1 MRLPFQQ
8 FSRQDVPQ
16 YAVPQQTPSVRP
28 PAPVLQ
34 TAATNP
40 GIVATKALT
49 GLIDSILD
57 ATSSYQRMMLNDK
70 RENEREEERL
80 RIQRERDVAKQVA
93 EFGRNNAQ
101 AIRENEQKV
110 RLGEITP
117 QQGYAVLDGL
127 ITSAVPEGTDPEV
140 SKMFRNRI
148 TSAMDQQKDLI
159 SSLETGFILS
169 EREGAAADLYTDR
182 VLGFK
187 KYLVDQEETRNQNP
201 NATPSLKLLN
211 EFRES
216 QVKIER
222 EQYKNELIKA
232 GFTSKQAEEKAV
244 KFENDLQGITY
255 SKEVEERAQIAAV
268 ESGMQVEN
276 IANQGYKELMQFA
289 DQQSSNPDKT
299 PNFAITQYDK
309 KFEEIKRA
317 NLEKYGIVMGVQV
330 NTMLESRYQQDRK
343 ALRTTLLKNHVET
356 LQASLADGLG
366 SFLSP
371 QNGTTYDTSDEV
383 KAAKEGALAKLELMR
398 GSLLYQTDEE
408 LVTAISETNAQIDF
422 NNAERMILTD
432 PQKVIDE
439 LKKYNE
445 GLFPDVP
452 QDKRVQLIKRAES
465 GIKSVDAQTKTVAR
479 QRIKT
484 HLDKVMVGAETFDP
498 IYVQTQGQV
507 GAFTLEDIN
516 GYLEVGTYNAY
527 VNDLVTEQAGSIEE
541 MSTAKLNG
549 LLAEA
554 QPDFYAKTR
563 EDEVDNIYVDRLRE
577 QYTVLQANVKS
588 ILDRRAKNQ
597 ALDGHASAARNGIG
611 ENIFSQERVGYMGER
626 QRRISPGSGF
636 EFIPEQVATEFKA
649 LFNGEAQE
657 GQVFDGVQLRG
668 TGANMFGQLAHHVSQ
683 ANIEGVYDVLEEM
696 SKKTGIPLTVLQ
708 MASSLYDPDYP
719 TGDGSKLDT
728 LYKSYFNGKNR
739 EGFAAQLPAKFDQEG
754 FMNEL
759 KADDSFKKIMQMQA
773 MDYRSEMSQ
782 VFRDYT
788 MQLMVSNPNLG
799 VETAAKQT
807 ADDFVS
813 MYGIE
818 SDAVVSASNNDLVPY
833 KAMIWPDMLVDGADE
848 QDVADVMVD
857 NVMLFVDNSLA
868 KIRSNDKLS
877 QEERGDIEN
886 QMNVL
891 KSALSLGDTAYAW
904 HNAGNDH
911 FQLLV
916 LGTNGVVAS
925 EIYASKQEI
934 KDLIASRPSLYD
946 RAQSILGVFGG
957 GYGKEPTR
965 PGKAQE
971 AVDLSALKN
980 IPNENLLADV
990 SFTGSYG
997 KEPTTPGKAQGPV
1010 DLSRVTGGPVNENV
1024 FAGIPFTGSYG
1035 RNVLDNKTQTVNS
1048 VSLAQLNDAIERER
1062 AKAGSAPV
1070 ATPRRANPFSKRTGD
1085 RKLAYGSFLEPL
1097 VNSSNYNL
1105 SYDLVMAIIETES
1118 SFRPDLVGDGGTA
1131 FGLMQVRK
1139 GAYDDIAEY
1148 LKPEY
1153 TWEDVKDP
1161 QNYQAQIR
1169 AGLDYLKVLREK
1181 YGIANTAELVMAY
1194 NGGPEI
1200 LKKKGQEAFDN
1211 ATRYYRKVKSNQEDF

>member
-34 TAATNP
+34 TAATNS

-117 QQGYAVLDGL
+117 QQGFAVLDGL
-127 ITSAVPEGTDPEV
+127 ITSAVPEDTDPEV

-169 EREGAAADLYTDR
+169 ERESAAADLYTDR

-232 GFTSKQAEEKAV
+232 GFTPKQAEEKAV

-330 NTMLESRYQQDRK
+330 NTMLESQYQQDRK

-371 QNGTTYDTSDEV
+371 QSGTTYDTPDEV
-383 KAAKEGALAKLELMR
+383 NAAKEGALAKLELMR

-484 HLDKVMVGAETFDP
+484 HLDRVMVGAETFDP
-498 IYVQTQGQV
+498 KYVQTQGQV

-527 VNDLVTEQAGSIEE
+527 VNGLVTEQAGSMEE
-541 MSTAKLNG
+541 MSTSKLKG
-549 LLAEA
+549 LLEEA

-563 EDEVDNIYVDRLRE
+563 EDEDEVDNIYVDRLRE
-577 QYTVLQANVKS
+577 QYTVLQANVKR

-611 ENIFSQERVGYMGER
+611 ENMFSQERVSYMGER

-636 EFIPEQVATEFKA
+636 EFIPEEVATEFKA

-657 GQVFDGVQLRG
+657 GQVFYGVRLKG

-683 ANIEGVYDVLEEM
+683 ASIEGVYDVLEEM

-708 MASSLYDPDYP
+708 MASSLYDPNYP

-739 EGFAAQLPAKFDQEG
+739 EGFAAQLPAEFKQES

-759 KADDSFKKIMQMQA
+759 KADDSFKKIMQLQA

-788 MQLMVSNPNLG
+788 MQLMVSNPNLN

-813 MYGIE
+813 MYGIK

-833 KAMIWPDMLVDGADE
+833 KAMIWQDMLVDGADE

-877 QEERGDIEN
+877 QEERGEIES

-891 KSALSLGDTAYAW
+891 KSTLSLGDTAYAW
-904 HNAGNDH
+904 HNAGDDH

-957 GYGKEPTR
+957 GYGKKPTI

-971 AVDLSALKN
+971 
-980 IPNENLLADV
+980 
-990 SFTGSYG
+990 
-997 KEPTTPGKAQGPV
+997 PV

-1035 RNVLDNKTQTVNS
+1035 RNALDNKPETVHQ
-1048 VSLAQLNDAIERER
+1048 VSLAQVNDFINTQR
-1062 AKAGSAPV
+1062 AKTGFAPSATERK
-1070 ATPRRANPFSKRTGD
+1070 ADPFSKRTGD

-1105 SYDLVMAIIETES
+1105 SYDLVMAIIKTES
-1118 SFRPDLVGDGGTA
+1118 SFRPDLRGDGGTA

-1148 LKPEY
+1148 LKPDY

-1181 YGIANTAELVMAY
+1181 YGITNTAELVMAY
-1194 NGGPEI
+1194 NGGPGI

>member
-80 RIQRERDVAKQVA
+80 RIQREREVAKQVA

-110 RLGEITP
+110 QLGEITP
-117 QQGYAVLDGL
+117 QQGFAFLDGL

-148 TSAMDQQKDLI
+148 TSAIDPKKDLI
-159 SSLETGFILS
+159 SSLETGFKLS
-169 EREGAAADLYTDR
+169 ERESAATDLYTDR

-187 KYLVDQEETRNQNP
+187 RYLIDQEETRNQDP
-201 NATPSLKLLN
+201 SSAPSLESLN
-211 EFRES
+211 ASRES
-216 QVKIER
+216 QVKVER
-222 EQYKNELIKA
+222 EQYKNELIKS
-232 GFTSKQAEEKAV
+232 GFTPKQAEEKAV

-255 SKEVEERAQIAAV
+255 SKEVGERSQIAAV
-268 ESGMQVEN
+268 ESAMQVEN
-276 IANQGYKELMQFA
+276 IAKQGHKELMQFA

-317 NLEKYGIVMGVQV
+317 NLEQYGIVMGAQV
-330 NTMLESRYQQDRK
+330 NTMLESLYQQDRK

-383 KAAKEGALAKLELMR
+383 NAAKEGALAKLELMR

-408 LVTAISETNAQIDF
+408 LLTAISETNAQIDF
-422 NNAERMILTD
+422 NNAQRMILTD

-465 GIKSVDAQTKTVAR
+465 GIKSVDAQTKTIAR

-484 HLDKVMVGAETFDP
+484 HLDKVMAGHETFDP
-498 IYVQTQGQV
+498 TYVQTQGQV

-516 GYLEVGTYNAY
+516 GYLEVGTYNTY
-527 VNDLVTEQAGSIEE
+527 VNELVTEQAGSMEE

-588 ILDRRAKNQ
+588 ILDLRAKNQ
-597 ALDGHASAARNGIG
+597 ALDGHRSAASKSIG
-611 ENIFSQERVGYMGER
+611 ENIFSQDRVVYMGER

-683 ANIEGVYDVLEEM
+683 ASIEGVYDVLEEM

-708 MASSLYDPDYP
+708 MASSLYDPNYP

-739 EGFAAQLPAKFDQEG
+739 EGFAAQLPAEFNQEG
-754 FMNEL
+754 FMGVLQAN
-759 KADDSFKKIMQMQA
+759 DSFKKIMQMQA
-773 MDYRSEMSQ
+773 MDYRGEMSQ

-788 MQLMVSNPNLG
+788 MQLMVSNPNLD

-813 MYGIE
+813 MYGIK
-818 SDAVVSASNNDLVPY
+818 SDAVVSASNNELVPY

-877 QEERGDIEN
+877 QEERGEIES
-886 QMNVL
+886 QMNAF
-891 KSALSLGDTAYAW
+891 KSALSFGDTAYAW
-904 HNAGNDH
+904 HNYGNDR

-946 RAQSILGVFGG
+946 RAQSILGVFDGG
-957 GYGKEPTR
+957 
-965 PGKAQE
+965 
-971 AVDLSALKN
+971 
-980 IPNENLLADV
+980 
-990 SFTGSYG
+990 YG

-1010 DLSRVTGGPVNENV
+1010 NLSRMKGGPVNENV
-1024 FAGIPFTGSYG
+1024 FAGMPFTRSYG

-1062 AKAGSAPV
+1062 AKTGFAPV
-1070 ATPRRANPFSKRTGD
+1070 ATPRKADPFSERTGD

-1118 SFRPDLVGDGGTA
+1118 SFRPDLRGDGGTA

-1148 LKPEY
+1148 LKPDY

-1181 YGIANTAELVMAY
+1181 YGITNTAELVMAY